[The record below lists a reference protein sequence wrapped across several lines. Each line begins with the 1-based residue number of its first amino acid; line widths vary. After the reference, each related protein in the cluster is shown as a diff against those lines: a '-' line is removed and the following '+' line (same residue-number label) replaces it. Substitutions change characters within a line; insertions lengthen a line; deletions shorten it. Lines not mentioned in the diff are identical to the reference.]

1 MPVTISGGSFGS
13 NLTSDPDAQKTQV
26 NQAKK
31 DLDDL
36 QRQIAAGE
44 LRKGSK
50 DVMEELNR
58 LEKMGIATFGTG
70 LRGLD
75 TAGSGDKPYT
85 RQQYQRLV
93 NALYDP
99 SQRNFDQDT
108 IYPNQFAASQQK
120 LTSADYE
127 DYLKGRDARLKD
139 TWLGKGIGYL
149 QGVVNPFGSGI
160 KAAQDFL
167 GGIMPSLQRKNPEYF
182 SYLQKGLAPQ
192 NENNLENRYAGILGL
207 QVPQN
212 MTPLNNNVPAGAL
225 SGFQLASNPVN
236 YKNPVVAS
244 NASDV
249 INSNQLFPRL
259 NYPTFN
265 TLA

>member
-120 LTSADYE
+120 LTAADYE

-139 TWLGKGIGYL
+139 TWLGKGIAALG
-149 QGVVNPFGSGI
+149 GIFNPLGSTVKG
-160 KAAQDFL
+160 AQDFL
-167 GGIMPSLQRKNPEYF
+167 SPYLKFLQQENPDY
-182 SYLQKGLAPQ
+182 YGLLQQGVPQ
-192 NENNLENRYAGILGL
+192 NNLQNRYAGILGL